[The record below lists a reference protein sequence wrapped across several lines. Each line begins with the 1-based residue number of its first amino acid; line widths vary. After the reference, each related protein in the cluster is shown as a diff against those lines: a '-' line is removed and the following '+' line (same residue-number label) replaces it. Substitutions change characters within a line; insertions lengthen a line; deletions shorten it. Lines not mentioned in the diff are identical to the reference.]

1 MRTLLLFL
9 SLLPAFA
16 QSCKPPFLPPA
27 RPFCNPPYQLRNYG
41 ISAHIDSGKTTLTER
56 ILFYTGRISAI
67 HEVKG
72 KDGVG
77 ATMDSME
84 LERERGITIKSAATY
99 CSWGDYR
106 MNIIDTPGHVDFTIE
121 VERALRVLD
130 GAVMVLCGVSGVQ
143 SQSITVDRQMK
154 RYGVPRVAF
163 INKLDRAG
171 ANPAR
176 VVRDLRAK
184 LRLNACAVQLPLGL
198 EAAHAGVVD
207 LISRTA
213 VYFEGANG
221 VDMRRAPVPAELTAA
236 VEAARAEL
244 VERVA
249 EVDDALAERFLDD
262 GAPPP
267 TEAEIRA
274 AIRRAVI
281 SLKFV
286 PVFLGSAYK
295 NKGVQLLLDGV
306 VDYLPSP
313 QEKANVALDRSAG
326 EAAVPLSTDPAAP
339 VVALAF
345 KLAPSRFGQLTYMR
359 LYQGTLRRGDTFYN
373 VRTGERVKVP
383 RLVRMHS
390 DQLEDI
396 DAAGAGEILAM
407 FGVDCAT
414 GDTFTAGPATNYAMT
429 SMFVPEPVISY
440 SIKPVDQKALANFSK
455 ALHNFSKEDPTFRS
469 GVDPETGEQLIS
481 GMGELHL
488 DVYIQLLRREYG
500 VETRISP
507 PRVNFRETAGARAE
521 FNFLHR
527 KQSGGAGQFARVVG
541 YLEPL
546 ADVDAGEAPAA
557 GFEFVNALVGNNIPP
572 EYVPACEKGFRE
584 AMLKGAQIGHPVQG
598 VRVVLTDGAAHAVDS
613 NEMAFRLAAG
623 YAFRQAFLEARPNIL
638 EPIMKVEVALPTEYQ
653 GTAIALLNKRKGQM
667 TGSEAQ
673 DLQVTIHADVPL
685 SQMFGFSTELR
696 SATQGKGACAREAA
710 AAAAAACAE

>member
-1 MRTLLLFL
+1 M
-9 SLLPAFA
+9 
-16 QSCKPPFLPPA
+16 
-27 RPFCNPPYQLRNYG
+27 
-41 ISAHIDSGKTTLTER
+41 
-56 ILFYTGRISAI
+56 
-67 HEVKG
+67 KG

-99 CSWGDYR
+99 CAWGAHR
-106 MNIIDTPGHVDFTIE
+106 INIIDTPGHVDFTIE

-130 GAVMVLCGVSGVQ
+130 GAIMVLCGVSGVQ

-176 VVRDLRAK
+176 VIRDLRTK
-184 LRLNACAVQLPLGL
+184 LRLNAAAVQLPLGL

-207 LISRTA
+207 VVRRA
-213 VYFEGANG
+213 AYYFEGPTG
-221 VDMRRAPVPAELTAA
+221 SEVRSAPVPPELAA
-236 VEAARAEL
+236 AAEAARAEL

-249 EVDDALAERFLDD
+249 EVDDELAELFLADD
-262 GAPPP
+262 GAPPSD
-267 TEAEIRA
+267 AALAA

-281 SLKFV
+281 AQKFV

-306 VDYLPSP
+306 ADYLPSP
-313 QEKANVALDRSAG
+313 IEKPNFALDRSAG
-326 EAAVPLSTDPAAP
+326 EAPVPLSTDPAKP

-359 LYQGTLRRGDTFYN
+359 LYQGTLRRGDALYN
-373 VRTGERVKVP
+373 VNRGEKLKVP

-396 DAAGAGEILAM
+396 EAAGAGEILAM
-407 FGVDCAT
+407 FGVECAT
-414 GDTFTAGPATNYAMT
+414 GDTFTSDPALNLGMS

-440 SIKPVDQKALANFSK
+440 SIKPVDQKNLANFSK
-455 ALHNFSKEDPTFRS
+455 ALHNFSREDPTFRTA
-469 GVDPETGEQLIS
+469 VDPETNEQIIS

-488 DVYIQLLRREYG
+488 DVYIQLLKREYG
-500 VETRISP
+500 VETRTSP
-507 PRVNFRETAGARAE
+507 PRVNFRETIAAPRTP
-521 FNFLHR
+521 FNFLHK
-527 KQSGGAGQFARVVG
+527 KQSGGAGQFARVIG
-541 YLEPL
+541 YVEPL
-546 ADVDAGEAPAA
+546 SDIEGGEAPAA
-557 GFEFVNALVGNNIPP
+557 GFEFVNGLVGNNIPP

-584 AMLKGAQIGHPVQG
+584 AMAKGAQIGHPVQG

-613 NEMAFRLAAG
+613 NEMAFRLAAQ
-623 YAFRQAFLEARPNIL
+623 YAFRAAFLEARPNIL
-638 EPIMKVEVALPTEYQ
+638 EPIMKVEVSLPHEYQ
-653 GTAIALLNKRKGQM
+653 GTAIALLNKRKGQL
-667 TGSEAQ
+667 TGTEAQ
-673 DLQVTIHADVPL
+673 DQQVVIAADVPL

-696 SATQGKGACAREAA
+696 SATQGKGEFTMEYKTQAFVAGDVKRELVKKFEADRKAEMAA
-710 AAAAAACAE
+710 KR

>member
-1 MRTLLLFL
+1 
-9 SLLPAFA
+9 
-16 QSCKPPFLPPA
+16 
-27 RPFCNPPYQLRNYG
+27 
-41 ISAHIDSGKTTLTER
+41 
-56 ILFYTGRISAI
+56 
-67 HEVKG
+67 
-72 KDGVG
+72 
-77 ATMDSME
+77 MDSME

-99 CSWGDYR
+99 CSWSDYSI
-106 MNIIDTPGHVDFTIE
+106 NIIDTPGHVDFTIE

-130 GAVMVLCGVSGVQ
+130 GAVLVLCGVSGVQ

-176 VVRDLRAK
+176 VIKDLGAK
-184 LRLNACAVQLPLGL
+184 LRLNACAVQLPIGL
-198 EAAHAGVVD
+198 EAAHVGVVD
-207 LISRTA
+207 LIDGEA
-213 VYFEGANG
+213 LYFEGPNG
-221 VDMRRAPVPAELTAA
+221 TVVRRAPVPPEMADAA
-236 VEAARAEL
+236 AAARAEL

-249 EVDDALAERFLDD
+249 EVDDELAEVFLAD
-262 GAPPP
+262 GGPPP
-267 TEAEIRA
+267 TAAQIRA

-281 SLKFV
+281 ALKFV

-295 NKGVQLLLDGV
+295 NKGVQALLDGV
-306 VDYLPSP
+306 CAYLPSP
-313 QEKANVALDRSAG
+313 AEKANFALDRSAG
-326 EAAVPLSTDPAAP
+326 EAQVALSTDSSAP

-414 GDTFTAGPATNYAMT
+414 GDTFTAGPTVNLGMT
-429 SMFVPEPVISY
+429 SMFVPDPVISY
-440 SIKPVDQKALANFSK
+440 SIRPTDAKVLTNFSK
-455 ALHNFSKEDPTFRS
+455 ALQNFTKEDPTFRAS
-469 GVDPETGEQLIS
+469 VDPETNEQIIS

-488 DVYIQLLRREYG
+488 DVYIQLLKREYG
-500 VETRISP
+500 VETKISP
-507 PRVNFRETAGARAE
+507 PRVNFRETIGARAD

-541 YLEPL
+541 YVEPL
-546 ADVDAGEAPAA
+546 SDVDAGEAPAA

-584 AMLKGAQIGHPVQG
+584 AVHKGAQIGHPVQG

-638 EPIMKVEVALPTEYQ
+638 EPIMKVEVVVPHEFQ

-673 DLQVTIHADVPL
+673 DLQVVILADVPL

-696 SATQGKGACAREAA
+696 SATQGKGELWGGGGGAPPRPPSPPQPPFFFFRRVHHGVQVAGVRLRRCEARAHQEV
-710 AAAAAACAE
+710 